1 MIPLALWA
9 LVLGGPAGGERWRPP
24 ELTVAAPPPLLS
36 FAELERAALGYLGRP
51 YITGG
56 VGSPG
61 FDCSG
66 LTCRIFAEA
75 GYAIPR
81 VSRDQARAGRPIPL
95 GSIAPGDLLFFAEP
109 GDPRIR
115 HVGLYLGDGELLHA
129 ASGLGRVVVSPL
141 SQRWYRDRLV
151 LARRFLPEPGATLTS
166 SVGPWRGTD
175 AAPLEL
181 VEHSG
186 ETALSPFLRLDDA
199 LMPPELGPD
208 IEGPRGTAIGLSALV
223 ASERRPRAAG
233 GTESLYAFVLV
244 PEATLLIDSLALEV
258 SVAVP
263 IRFEP
268 GSAPS
273 VGTFERAA
281 DVLRFL
287 RGASLGLRG
296 AELELR
302 LTRFGDASLG
312 GGLVVSRLDPGS
324 MASGIQG
331 LSIGR
336 SPLSLVG
343 GYRGASL
350 ELGLLVDDIAD
361 PGVFGAS
368 FAVPV
373 VQGWLRL
380 GATLATD
387 QRAELA
393 SLAAA
398 GRRAITVAEAIATL
412 EAVKTP
418 TLELSVSAAGALE
431 RASGAFGF
439 GARGRAQL
447 EWTFSRGKSQS
458 LIVALEGGVQ
468 GERFLGELF
477 GPTYLIHRPQTYV
490 GLRAARTRATL
501 GGELSLRLG
510 SVVVSAGYADAPSER
525 RSELDRRLFGL
536 LELKDLRLGGSWYL
550 DLRLAYA
557 ARGLGG
563 PEVMDV
569 LHGGARLKLSSWL
582 WADVYAA
589 KTEGFELGAGVGVAW
604 IP

>member
-9 LVLGGPAGGERWRPP
+9 LILGGPAGGERWRPP
-24 ELTVAAPPPLLS
+24 ELLVAPPPPELS
-36 FAELERAALGYLGRP
+36 FAELERRALSYLGRP
-51 YITGG
+51 YVTGG

-95 GSIAPGDLLFFAEP
+95 GSIVPGDLLFFAEP

-166 SVGPWRGTD
+166 STGPWRGTD

-199 LMPPELGPD
+199 VMPPQLGAD
-208 IEGPRGTAIGLSALV
+208 IPSPNATAIGLSALV
-223 ASERRPRAAG
+223 ASEQRRVASG
-233 GTESLYAFVLV
+233 QSESRYAFLLV

-258 SVAVP
+258 GVAVP

-268 GSAPS
+268 GLPPS
-273 VGTFERAA
+273 VGSFDRPG

-287 RGASLGLRG
+287 RGASIGLRG

-302 LTRFGDASLG
+302 LTRFGDGSLG

-331 LSIGR
+331 LSVGR
-336 SPLSLVG
+336 APLSLLG
-343 GYRGASL
+343 GYRGARL
-350 ELGLLVDDIAD
+350 EALLLIDDVVD

-373 VQGWLRL
+373 VQGWLKL

-387 QRAELA
+387 QRAEVA

-398 GRRAITVAEAIATL
+398 GPRAITVSEAIATL

-418 TLELSVSAAGALE
+418 TLELTVSAAGALE
-431 RASGAFGF
+431 RAGGALGF

-447 EWTFSRGKSQS
+447 EWTFSRGKNQS

-468 GERFLGELF
+468 GDRFLGELF
-477 GPTYLIHRPQTYV
+477 GPTYLIHRPESYAA
-490 GLRAARTRATL
+490 LEAARTRGTL

-510 SVVVSAGYADAPSER
+510 SVVVSAGYADTPSER

-536 LELKDLRLGGSWYL
+536 LELKDVRLTGSWYL

-557 ARGLGG
+557 ARGLLS
-563 PEVMDV
+563 PAVVDV
-569 LHGGARLKLSSWL
+569 LHGGARLKFSSWL
-582 WADVYAA
+582 WAEAYAA
-589 KTEGFELGAGVGVAW
+589 KTEGFELGAGLGIAW